1 MSRMGRVLVVD
12 DDLAVRL
19 RVRDLLVSVDHC
31 EVVEAADGQAGL
43 DEVARQPPDL
53 ILLDLMMPGMNGLE
67 VCAALGRDPVASQIP
82 VIVLSAGDEAGAMSA
97 ALEAG
102 AEDYLVK
109 PIPGAEL
116 RAKVRTIMRL
126 KRFHSLSIKRQRLRW
141 LAGQSLEA
149 LVILDSAGRLVEANP
164 RTRESFD
171 LPPPPAPDALA
182 DIGRHYRPDPPA
194 AFDRIHAR
202 GFSPGEG
209 FVLHHPETRFSAS
222 RWFQPDLFKDPDTR
236 SADLLIKFN
245 DRSGAVPREL
255 ETWTFQNLLSHKLRT
270 PPNGMGSTLDLP
282 RDDPELLRSEDGRYL
297 LGMALRNAGRLRET
311 VTSTLRCHEALC
323 APAAADPAAA
333 DQAWASLLRDAAAE
347 AGLEKLRIP
356 VAPVGAPLAPVP
368 GACVE
373 PLRLALVE
381 VLENY
386 RKFSDAPRLG
396 LDVEFPG
403 PGRLRVFAPGPAL
416 PPEFVARLGRPY
428 WQVEKKFSGEIP
440 GMGLGLATARLL
452 LRSLGADLAFSA
464 RAEPAGLVSEFSLPV
479 PPST

>member
-67 VCAALGRDPVASQIP
+67 VCAALRRDPVASQIP

-164 RTRESFD
+164 RARESFD

-182 DIGRHYRPDPPA
+182 GIGRHYRPDPPA

-255 ETWTFQNLLSHKLRT
+255 ETWTFQNLLSQKRRT

-323 APAAADPAAA
+323 APAAAD
-333 DQAWASLLRDAAAE
+333 QAWASLLRDAAAE

-356 VAPVGAPLAPVP
+356 AAPVGAPLAPVP

-381 VLENY
+381 VLDNY

-428 WQVEKKFSGEIP
+428 WQVEKKFSGEFP
-440 GMGLGLATARLL
+440 GMGPGLATARLL
-452 LRSLGADLAFSA
+452 LRSFGADLSFSA
-464 RAEPAGLVSEFSLPV
+464 RAEPAGLVSEFSFPV
-479 PPST
+479 PPSK